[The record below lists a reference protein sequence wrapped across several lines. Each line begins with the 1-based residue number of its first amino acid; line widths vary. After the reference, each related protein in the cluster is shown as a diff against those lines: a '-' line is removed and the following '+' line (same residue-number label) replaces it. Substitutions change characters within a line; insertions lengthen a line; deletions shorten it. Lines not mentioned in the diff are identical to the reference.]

1 MRLLRVILAAALLA
15 LAAAPAW
22 ARPDSAEEMAEKIR
36 KMEEQIAAQQAML
49 EEMKQAMEAQKAE
62 TTAEIKK
69 TALETAQKEIG
80 KETKSH
86 GLTGWKF
93 GGDVRLRYEGTY
105 YESESSQDRNRFRL
119 RGRFKVTKNIG
130 WGVTGYLQLASGSE
144 AGATSTNQTLTDSF
158 DKKGIWL
165 DQAYITWTPDI
176 EGHFFTFGG
185 GRTANPYLSTPMMW
199 DTDVNPEGFY
209 QTVKNDFGG
218 VEPFFTFGQLIIK
231 ENGSGKDAYA
241 LVYQGGLNAKMDKF
255 GASLSLAYYDY
266 VRYDINYKYANGN
279 TVSGSGS
286 SAYLD
291 ALDFNIFEV
300 LGKVTY
306 DARYPL
312 EFFVDYA
319 VNTGAEGPY
328 GDQDTAWS
336 VGGQIGQNKKQ
347 KDWSVAYR
355 YAHIE
360 ANSVVGAFSDSDF
373 GHNNRKGSELKFK
386 YNIYDPL
393 TLGVSFWMTDK
404 IVGVDDWNRLHID
417 LEYKF

>member
-15 LAAAPAW
+15 LTAAPAW
-22 ARPDSAEEMAEKIR
+22 ARPDSTDEMAEKIKR
-36 KMEEQIAAQQAML
+36 MEEQIAAQQAML

-62 TTAEIKK
+62 TTAEVKK
-69 TALETAQKEIG
+69 TALETAQKEVA
-80 KETKSH
+80 KETKAH
-86 GLTGWKF
+86 NLTGWKF
-93 GGDVRLRYEGTY
+93 GGDIRLRYEGTY
-105 YESESSQDRNRFRL
+105 YDSESSQDRNRFRL
-119 RGRFKVTKNIG
+119 RGRMKVTKNIG

-165 DQAYITWTPDI
+165 DQAYLTWTPDI

-185 GRTANPYLSTPMMW
+185 GKYANPFQSTPMMW

-209 QTVKNDFGG
+209 QNLAYEFGN
-218 VEPFFTFGQLIIK
+218 VQPFFTFGQLMIK

-241 LVYQGGLNAKMDKF
+241 LAYQGGVNAKMDKF
-255 GASLSLAYYDY
+255 GASITLAYYDF
-266 VRYDINYKYANGN
+266 VRYDTNYKYANGN
-279 TVSGSGS
+279 TTQTVNSVTT
-286 SAYLD
+286 LD
-291 ALDFNIFEV
+291 AGDFNIFEV

-306 DARYPL
+306 KARYPL

-319 VNTGAEGPY
+319 VNTGAEGPHA
-328 GDQDTAWS
+328 DQDTAWS

-355 YAHIE
+355 YANIE
-360 ANSVVGAFSDSDF
+360 ANSVIGAFSDSDF
-373 GHNNRKGSELKFK
+373 RHNNRKGSELKFK

-393 TLGVSFWMTDK
+393 SFGAAFWMTDK
-404 IVGVDDWNRLHID
+404 IVGSDEWTRLQID